1 MIPAAYTTWVAV
13 LFAVGGLL
21 TCFAGY
27 RLFRVVLGINGF
39 LIGAIVGSNVLG
51 TGSTW
56 GMIMGL
62 IVGGVAGALIMVFA
76 YFVTVGLIG
85 AGLAAMVLHY
95 GWRLVGGEPPTLLL
109 VIVCVIGALGALQ
122 IQRYMV
128 AAGTAIAGSW
138 TFMIGA
144 LALMGKPEALKA
156 ASAPDVWVV
165 YPIDLLP
172 PNWWIMLGW
181 IALMVI
187 GFTVQLKTTSATGKK
202 KKKNGV

>member
-13 LFAVGGLL
+13 LFVVGGLL

-39 LIGAIVGSNVLG
+39 LVGAIVGSNVLG
-51 TGSTW
+51 AGSTW
-56 GMIMGL
+56 AMIIGL
-62 IVGGVAGALIMVFA
+62 IVGGVVGALVMVFA
-76 YFVTVGLIG
+76 YFVAVGLIG
-85 AGLAAMVLHY
+85 AGLAAMLLHY
-95 GWRLVGGEPPTLLL
+95 GWRLVGGEPPTLVL
-109 VIVCVIGALGALQ
+109 VIVCVVGALGALQ

-138 TFMIGA
+138 TFMIGG

-181 IALMVI
+181 ITLMVV
-187 GFTVQLKTTSATGKK
+187 GFTVQLKTTSTTGKRK
-202 KKKNGV
+202 KKDTK